1 MEPGPVWSRRIADE
15 LWSGVVTPLTFSLLA
30 EQMAEHMARRRL
42 ESAGLTELASRP
54 VFRLVRGHVYVNASL
69 VAEVM
74 GEIPAMLVSEGLL
87 ELLPEELRDD
97 VRGKGRSLLSTR
109 TASII
114 LYLTWQER
122 AWMPWSRAD
131 LFRDAASRVAPDL
144 ERLVPGP
151 DASGEAL
158 AAAIVQVQER
168 LGAYL
173 EVVSWGMIYA
183 YVFFH
188 LASQLLERW
197 LPADAAT
204 TTTMADLT
212 LGLDDV
218 VTFAIHEELVRCAAL
233 ARDDHALRDAM
244 ARDPGGVAARACAG
258 ELGVFGGRLRDL
270 VARHGHRLVGR
281 DLSYPSWRERP
292 EVVVEM
298 VRKLLEA
305 GPLEPAGRRAERRD
319 RLLERVATQLA
330 SGLGGTARRLA
341 FERCLAWCREYYAL
355 RENMRY
361 HADLFLAALRAL
373 ALRASDRL
381 VAAGM
386 LGARDDVFYLEGD
399 ELAGALR
406 GLLPPAEVAARA
418 ATRRAAYERDAGAA
432 VPETLHGDAALDE
445 PVPEPAPRHSLSGL
459 GVSPGRAVGRA
470 RVVHSVEDL
479 QALRAGEVIIAAS
492 TDPSWTSLLALGSAL
507 VLEMGG
513 LLSHGAIVARE
524 LGIPAVVNVA
534 QATRLLATGD
544 EVEVDGRAGTVVLA

>member
-1 MEPGPVWSRRIADE
+1 MDPGPVWSRRIADE

-30 EQMAEHMARRRL
+30 EPMAEHMARRRL

-97 VRGKGRSLLSTR
+97 VRGKGRWLLSAR
-109 TASII
+109 TVSIV
-114 LYLTWQER
+114 LHLTLQER
-122 AWMPWSRAD
+122 AWMPWSRAA

-144 ERLVPGP
+144 EQLVPSP
-151 DASGEAL
+151 DACDEAL
-158 AAAIVQVQER
+158 ATAIADVQKR
-168 LGAYL
+168 LGSYL

-188 LASQLLERW
+188 LASELLERW
-197 LPADAAT
+197 LPVDSAP
-204 TTTMADLT
+204 TTMADLT

-233 ARDDHALRDAM
+233 ARDDAALRDAM
-244 ARDPGGVAARACAG
+244 ARDPGEVAARACAG
-258 ELGVFGGRLRDL
+258 ELGVFGDRLREL
-270 VARHGHRLVGR
+270 VARHGHRLAGR
-281 DLSYPSWRERP
+281 DLSYPTWRERP
-292 EVVVEM
+292 GVVVEM

-305 GPLEPAGRRAERRD
+305 GPLEPAARRAERRD
-319 RLLERVATQLA
+319 RLLGRVAAQLA

-341 FERCLAWCREYYAL
+341 FERCLTWCREYYAL

-361 HADLFLAALRAL
+361 HADLFLAALRGL

-381 VAAGM
+381 VAAGI

-399 ELAGALR
+399 ELTGVLR
-406 GLLPPAEVAARA
+406 GVLPAAEVAARA
-418 ATRRAAYERDAGAA
+418 ATRRAAYERDAGATL
-432 VPETLHGDAALDE
+432 PETLYGDAEADE
-445 PVPEPAPRHSLSGL
+445 PVHEPARRHALRGL

-479 QALRAGEVIIAAS
+479 QALRAGEVIVAAS

-534 QATRLLATGD
+534 QATRLLANGD
-544 EVEVDGRAGTVVLA
+544 QVVVDGRAGTVVLA

>member
-1 MEPGPVWSRRIADE
+1 MDPGPVWSRRIADE

-30 EQMAEHMARRRL
+30 EPMAEHMARRRL

-97 VRGKGRSLLSTR
+97 VRGKGRWLLSAR
-109 TASII
+109 TVSIV
-114 LYLTWQER
+114 LHLTLQER
-122 AWMPWSRAD
+122 AWMPWSRAA

-144 ERLVPGP
+144 EQLVPGP
-151 DASGEAL
+151 DASDEAL
-158 AAAIVQVQER
+158 ATAIAGVQKR
-168 LGAYL
+168 LGSYL

-188 LASQLLERW
+188 LASELLERW
-197 LPADAAT
+197 LPADSAP
-204 TTTMADLT
+204 TTMADLT

-233 ARDDHALRDAM
+233 ARDDAALRDAM
-244 ARDPGGVAARACAG
+244 ARDPGEVAARACAG
-258 ELGVFGGRLRDL
+258 ELGVFGDRLREL

-281 DLSYPSWRERP
+281 DLSYPTWRERP
-292 EVVVEM
+292 GVVVEM

-305 GPLEPAGRRAERRD
+305 GPLEPAARRAERRD
-319 RLLERVATQLA
+319 RLLERVAAQLA

-361 HADLFLAALRAL
+361 HADLFLAALRGL

-381 VAAGM
+381 VAAGI

-399 ELAGALR
+399 ELTGVLR
-406 GLLPPAEVAARA
+406 GVLPAAVVAARA
-418 ATRRAAYERDAGAA
+418 ATRRAAYERDAGATL
-432 VPETLHGDAALDE
+432 PETLHGDAEADE
-445 PVPEPAPRHSLSGL
+445 PVHEPPRRHALRGL

-479 QALRAGEVIIAAS
+479 QALRAGEVIVAAS

-534 QATRLLATGD
+534 QATRLLANGD
-544 EVEVDGRAGTVVLA
+544 QVVVDGRAGTVVLA